1 MLFKS
6 TLCKSRENLPT
17 DSNAD
22 KVAYKNTTNTDEN
35 SYVRTTKEQSGEKH
49 LDNSLALST
58 ARVRDGPQQKTEL
71 DKK

>member
-1 MLFKS
+1 MAICSVWQTSPVLDHMLFKS

-35 SYVRTTKEQSGEKH
+35 SYVRTTKEQSE
-49 LDNSLALST
+49 
-58 ARVRDGPQQKTEL
+58 
-71 DKK
+71 